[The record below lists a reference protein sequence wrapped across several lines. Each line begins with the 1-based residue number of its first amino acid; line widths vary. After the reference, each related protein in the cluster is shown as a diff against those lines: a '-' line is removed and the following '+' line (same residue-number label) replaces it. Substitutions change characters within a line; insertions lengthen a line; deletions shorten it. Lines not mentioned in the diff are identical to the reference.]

1 MWIWQLII
9 RRAKKVTIPL
19 TDKNCTPVFTIC
31 SIKKRKSFQNFET
44 RGLALKAQSVMTTLP
59 RACPASK

>member
-19 TDKNCTPVFTIC
+19 TDENCTPFNQIRYAIQEIFSTVEVLDPSQHFHID
-31 SIKKRKSFQNFET
+31 
-44 RGLALKAQSVMTTLP
+44 GW
-59 RACPASK
+59 

>member
-19 TDKNCTPVFTIC
+19 TERNFTP
-31 SIKKRKSFQNFET
+31 IKEILILSRRYIFYYNA
-44 RGLALKAQSVMTTLP
+44 G
-59 RACPASK
+59 

>member
-19 TDKNCTPVFTIC
+19 TKEKCY
-31 SIKKRKSFQNFET
+31 SFLQIYNPQ
-44 RGLALKAQSVMTTLP
+44 KAEFFNYTCGCGPAPILP
-59 RACPASK
+59 